1 MSLCSTAAHDCQIK
15 ADITCAFNPTHS
27 FWSCLNETH
36 GGAPESCS
44 QSRDG
49 RARQS
54 AKNLI
59 KGRKSMTAEQLWH
72 PPPPQDLPSIQPILY
87 GNFYAFSVLDIYC
100 LY

>member
-1 MSLCSTAAHDCQIK
+1 MIARSRQISS
-15 ADITCAFNPTHS
+15 TCAFNPTNS

-72 PPPPQDLPSIQPILY
+72 PPPPQDLPSIQPSLY
-87 GNFYAFSVLDIYC
+87 GN
-100 LY
+100 LYNYSILLVFL